1 MRCRRRFAGIRNR
14 IPHPYRPQTS
24 LAVVRVGDKP
34 AIPGSHTATE
44 RWERPRILRILSPV
58 PRLPRVG
65 LACLAAVV
73 LFSACGG
80 EADPATDTSP
90 ATTSP
95 PTTSTT
101 LPPPTTTVPP
111 TTTTLPPPTTT
122 VPPTTVPEASEEVA
136 EIDIGPGKVWGDVF
150 EMLVGAEQSC
160 VRDAVGGDLDR
171 VLRQEIL
178 DEDEVNQQELALLPC
193 LPPQVIRAVFLA
205 GMMLGM
211 EDDGVVVSKEQE
223 ACLREVVD
231 EMDVSALVA
240 LLASDAGASDD
251 AAQAEDAA
259 QLLEMMAGLLRCLPD
274 LFHAGVDEPDD
285 YDGFDDYADGVE
297 GASSVVLGE
306 VVEGVLD
313 YQGDVDF
320 FGFEAVEGEVYEIGV
335 DLGTLS
341 DSVVALYAVDG
352 MELAYN
358 DDREDS
364 ETSLASR
371 LVWRAPASGE
381 FYVEVSSFD
390 GYGTGS
396 YILTVA
402 VSTSSAPEASD
413 GIGEVDVDYDTV
425 WGDVFDTLTVSEQS
439 CIRDAVGA
447 ELDWMLRQEI
457 LGEDGM
463 RQQGLASLRCLPP
476 QLVRAV
482 FLASIIVID
491 VDEEQEDC
499 LQEVVDGVDVDV
511 LLSEMASESTVSDA
525 DQSSVQF
532 FEMMG
537 DLLGCLPEVFD
548 AGVEGADD
556 YADGV
561 EGAFGVVLGEAVEG
575 VVDHEGDVDFFV
587 FEAVEDELYEID
599 VTLGTLADSS
609 VAVHDADGALFGF
622 NDEPGDGSLGD
633 LLWKAPT
640 SGDFYVKVSG
650 YGEGSYMLTVGVS
663 DVVDDFANWIEG
675 AAGVV
680 LGEAVEGVI
689 DYEGDVDVFVFDAVE
704 GELYEIDVTLGTLA
718 GSRVAAYAGEVELG
732 FSDDRGDGLGGSRL
746 LLKAPA
752 SGDFYVGVWST
763 GEGSYTLTVAV
774 SDVVD
779 DYADSVAGAAGV
791 VLGET
796 VEGGVDYEDDVD
808 YFVFGAVEG
817 EWYEVDVALGSL
829 ADSAVWV
836 LDAEGRELAYNVD
849 GGDPPLSRLV
859 LRARATGDLY
869 VGVSG
874 YDSEGSYTLT
884 VGVSDVVDDYANLA
898 ADAARVGVGETIRG
912 VLDYVG
918 DVDVFVFEA
927 VERELYEIDVA
938 LGTLS
943 DSFVSVYDAGGRGLA
958 YNVDGGGSLVSRL
971 VFRAPATGEF
981 YVGVS
986 GYDSEGSYT
995 LGVEVS
1001 DVVDDHSNWRE
1012 EATVVAVGESLQGV
1026 LDYVGDVDVFVFEAV
1041 EGELYEV
1048 EADGGTLPGSW
1059 VQVCDEDWS
1068 CFATAHR
1075 VVWMASSTGKF
1086 YIEVSSE
1093 WEEEG
1098 SYTLT
1103 VAVSE

>member
-1 MRCRRRFAGIRNR
+1 MSPIRSCS
-14 IPHPYRPQTS
+14 T
-24 LAVVRVGDKP
+24 AV
-34 AIPGSHTATE
+34 
-44 RWERPRILRILSPV
+44 LLCLSV
-58 PRLPRVG
+58 AL
-65 LACLAAVV
+65 
-73 LFSACGG
+73 LFSACGE
-80 EADPATDTSP
+80 EAVPTTASSTT
-90 ATTSP
+90 TTSS
-95 PTTSTT
+95 STT
-101 LPPPTTTVPP
+101 ATPQSPSIIASSTTTTLSSTTTTTIPPTTTA
-111 TTTTLPPPTTT
+111 
-122 VPPTTVPEASEEVA
+122 PEAPD
-136 EIDIGPGKVWGDVF
+136 DIGDLAIGRDTVWQDVF
-150 EMLVGAEQSC
+150 DSLTLTERSSVREAVGAE
-160 VRDAVGGDLDR
+160 LDW
-171 VLRQEIL
+171 VLEQTVHK
-178 DEDEVNQQELALLPC
+178 DELSEQELVFFRY
-193 LPPQVIRAVFLA
+193 LPPRVVREVFLA
-205 GMMLGM
+205 GMVLGL
-211 EDDGVVVSKEQE
+211 EDEGVEVGEEGE
-223 ACLREVVD
+223 ACLQEVVA
-231 EMDVSALVA
+231 EMDVVT
-240 LLASDAGASDD
+240 LLSVMDTEADPSDD
-251 AAQAEDAA
+251 AAQLEVAA
-259 QLLEMMAGLLRCLPD
+259 QLLEWA
-274 LFHAGVDEPDD
+274 AGVVRCMPELLDD
-285 YDGFDDYADGVE
+285 HSADGDDFADGILDQAREKAV
-297 GASSVVLGE
+297 ASVVLGE
-306 VVEGVLD
+306 AVEGVVD
-313 YQGDVDF
+313 YDGDVDF
-320 FGFEAVEGEVYEIGV
+320 FEFEAVEGELYEIDV
-335 DLGTLS
+335 ALGTLD
-341 DSVVALYAVDG
+341 DSAVAVYAVDG
-352 MELAYN
+352 TELAYN

-381 FYVEVSSFD
+381 FYVGVSSFYE
-390 GYGTGS
+390 YGTGS
-396 YILTVA
+396 YILTVS
-402 VSTSSAPEASD
+402 VSNIVDDSA
-413 GIGEVDVDYDTV
+413 DVDYDTI

-447 ELDWMLRQEI
+447 ELDWMLRQKI
-457 LGEDGM
+457 LGEDGL
-463 RQQGLASLRCLPP
+463 RQQGLGSLRCLPP

-499 LQEVVDGVDVDV
+499 LWEVVDGVDVDV

-548 AGVEGADD
+548 AGVEEADD

-587 FEAVEDELYEID
+587 FEAVEDELYDID

-650 YGEGSYMLTVGVS
+650 YGEGSYILTVGVS
-663 DVVDDFANWIEG
+663 DVVDDFANSIEG

-680 LGEAVEGVI
+680 LGEAVEGGI
-689 DYEGDVDVFVFDAVE
+689 DYEGDVDVFVFDVVE

-718 GSRVAAYAGEVELG
+718 GSRVAVYAGGVELG
-732 FSDDRGDGLGGSRL
+732 FNDDRGDGLGGSRL

-752 SGDFYVGVWST
+752 SGDFYVVVWST
-763 GEGSYTLTVAV
+763 GEGSYTLTVEV

-779 DYADSVAGAAGV
+779 DYADSVAGAARV

-796 VEGGVDYEDDVD
+796 VKGVVDYEDDVD

-829 ADSAVWV
+829 ADSVVWV

-849 GGDPPLSRLV
+849 GGDSPLSRLV
-859 LRARATGDLY
+859 LRAPATGDFY
-869 VGVSG
+869 VGVWG

-958 YNVDGGGSLVSRL
+958 YVDGGGSPLSRL
-971 VFRAPATGEF
+971 VFRAPATGDF
-981 YVGVS
+981 YVGLS

-1012 EATVVAVGESLQGV
+1012 EATVVAVGESVQGV

-1041 EGELYEV
+1041 EGELFEV
-1048 EADGGTLPGSW
+1048 EAAGGTLPGSW
-1059 VQVCDEDWS
+1059 VQVCAEDWS